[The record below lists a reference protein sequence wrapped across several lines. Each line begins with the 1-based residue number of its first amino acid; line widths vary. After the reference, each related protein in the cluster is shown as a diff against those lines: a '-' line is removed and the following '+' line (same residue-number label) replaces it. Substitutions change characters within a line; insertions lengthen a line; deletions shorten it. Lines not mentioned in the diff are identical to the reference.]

1 MRGGLEDT
9 LHESNKGTGESTTS
23 HATLVDNDC
32 TCVKKIWTVWIAIAK
47 NPFVIIKKRRSSKI
61 IYSHNGNLIVLLSQ
75 RKRNCKDCSA
85 KRMIGDAD
93 FKRALL
99 IL

>member
-32 TCVKKIWTVWIAIAK
+32 TCVKKIWTVWIAIEK
-47 NPFVIIKKRRSSKI
+47 NPFVIIKKTKELQNNLFPQWKSNCIVVSKKKK
-61 IYSHNGNLIVLLSQ
+61 L
-75 RKRNCKDCSA
+75 
-85 KRMIGDAD
+85 
-93 FKRALL
+93 
-99 IL
+99 